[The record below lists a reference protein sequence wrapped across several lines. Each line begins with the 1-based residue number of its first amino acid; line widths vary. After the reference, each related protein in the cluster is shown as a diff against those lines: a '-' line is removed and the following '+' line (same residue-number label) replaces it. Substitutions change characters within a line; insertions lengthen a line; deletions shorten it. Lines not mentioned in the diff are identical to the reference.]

1 MKRTILTAV
10 ICSLVS
16 AAAYTAAAQPNCT
29 LKPSDTILLYPE
41 GQNVDKGA
49 DGALGPLVSN
59 GYTAPEETSSWGGIT
74 NIGDNARIDLYIP
87 KKPNG
92 QMIIICPGGG
102 YWDVSSYNEGI
113 YVADWMVERG
123 ITAAVVKYRLPNGHW
138 EIPLRDVQNAFRYCR
153 HHAAEW
159 GVNQIGIIGF
169 SAGGHLAAS
178 ASTLFVDEVTRPDF
192 SILIY
197 PVISFKERITHMGSR
212 HNLIGSD
219 EKWDNKDVTVKEY
232 EAAQQKKAELIERFS
247 LEMQVTPQTPPTF
260 IAHSSDDSVVPVAN
274 SINYYMQLVNN
285 KVPAE
290 MHMYPTG
297 EHGWGFS
304 SEKFIGKGRGRFV
317 YARKDFDAALERWLT
332 SLRKK

>member
-1 MKRTILTAV
+1 MKRTILTVA
-10 ICSLVS
+10 ICLFAL

-29 LKPSDTILLYPE
+29 LKPSETILLYPE
-41 GQNVDKGA
+41 GQNVDKGT

-59 GYTAPEETSSWGGIT
+59 GHTAPEETSSWGGIT
-74 NIGDNARIDLYIP
+74 NIGDNARIDLYLP
-87 KKPNG
+87 ESPNG

-153 HHAAEW
+153 HHAADW
-159 GVNQIGIIGF
+159 GINQIGIIGF

-192 SILIY
+192 SVLIY
-197 PVISFKERITHMGSR
+197 PVISFEEGITHMGSR
-212 HNLIGSD
+212 KNLLGPD
-219 EKWDNKDVTVKEY
+219 ENNP
-232 EAAQQKKAELIERFS
+232 ELIERFS
-247 LEMQVTPQTPPTF
+247 LEKQVTPQTPPTF
-260 IAHSSDDSVVPVAN
+260 IAHSSDDSVVPVEN
-274 SINYYMQLVNN
+274 STNYYLQLVKH

-317 YARKDFDAALERWLT
+317 YARAEFDASLERWLT